1 MPCTHLCHCPSHDG
15 IIICTY
21 VCGPLE
27 NRDYLQFI
35 PLPSTPPLP
44 PVWSRGPSIL
54 KVLGFLN
61 QLFDEQWTRV
71 VVGEDQGGVFL
82 SRPAD
87 KPQPHRPLYFLH
99 SGTQLGWMNLPPL
112 CWDLE
117 PTSKSKEF
125 WCWRRGARGPTTRTA
140 TAGILTTH
148 LLLCRALG
156 MGGTRGRIY
165 IKHPHLFKVGECWE
179 SGRPVQWSR
188 WHWELSVA
196 QRSLE

>member
-1 MPCTHLCHCPSHDG
+1 MVSPASQRNSHLPLFMLSLLPPLYSVQLVLSLSEPTLELPLQGSHPITLPLAPIMPCTHLCHCPSHDGMRKPSYYLQGSRPITLPLAPIMPCTHLCHCPSHDG

-99 SGTQLGWMNLPPL
+99 SGTQLG
-112 CWDLE
+112 
-117 PTSKSKEF
+117 
-125 WCWRRGARGPTTRTA
+125 
-140 TAGILTTH
+140 
-148 LLLCRALG
+148 
-156 MGGTRGRIY
+156 
-165 IKHPHLFKVGECWE
+165 
-179 SGRPVQWSR
+179 
-188 WHWELSVA
+188 
-196 QRSLE
+196 